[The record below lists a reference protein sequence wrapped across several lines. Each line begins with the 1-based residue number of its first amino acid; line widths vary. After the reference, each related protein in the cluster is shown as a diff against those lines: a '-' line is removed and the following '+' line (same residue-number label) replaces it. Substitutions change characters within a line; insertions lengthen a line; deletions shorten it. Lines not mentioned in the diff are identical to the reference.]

1 MKKNASTFAIVGLG
15 NPGDEYANTR
25 HNAGFCTIQ
34 RLAEALRV
42 SYWKTQ
48 AGSLLAEARYND
60 VPLVL
65 AMPQSY
71 MNTSGGPTK
80 HVLQQFGIKPD
91 HLIVVHDELDIPAGD
106 VRVKCGGGHA
116 GHNGLRSIIDAL
128 GTRDYLRVRVGIGRP
143 PAGMPVANYVLARP
157 RASELDAFNEAVC
170 VACQAVFSLIENG
183 IEKTQAQVN
192 GMHSAK
198 E

>member
-34 RLAEALRV
+34 KLAEALRV

-71 MNTSGGPTK
+71 MNTSGGPCLLYTS
-80 HVLQQFGIKPD
+80 PS
-91 HLIVVHDELDIPAGD
+91 P
-106 VRVKCGGGHA
+106 
-116 GHNGLRSIIDAL
+116 
-128 GTRDYLRVRVGIGRP
+128 RD
-143 PAGMPVANYVLARP
+143 
-157 RASELDAFNEAVC
+157 
-170 VACQAVFSLIENG
+170 
-183 IEKTQAQVN
+183 
-192 GMHSAK
+192 
-198 E
+198 